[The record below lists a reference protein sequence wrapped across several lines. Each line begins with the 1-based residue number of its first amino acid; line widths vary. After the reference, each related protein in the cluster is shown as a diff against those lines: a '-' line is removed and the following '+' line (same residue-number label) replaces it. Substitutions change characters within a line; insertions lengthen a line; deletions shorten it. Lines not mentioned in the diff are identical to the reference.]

1 MVRGAIVDRGLA
13 WVRRRSPTRTRRAN
27 EMTVRIGING
37 FGRLG
42 RSYLRAALASAADV
56 EVVAVNDVTD
66 AATLAALLEWDS
78 ISGHLDGVAVDGDT
92 ILVGEKSVRVLSQ
105 RAPAPSAGARSGRTR
120 RSSMLR

>member
-1 MVRGAIVDRGLA
+1 
-13 WVRRRSPTRTRRAN
+13 
-27 EMTVRIGING
+27 MTVRIGING
-37 FGRLG
+37 FGRIG

-105 RAPAPSAGARSGRTR
+105 REPAAIGWGEVGRTR